1 MTRPGERL
9 VSDVCS
15 KCGTPTIRAVKI
27 PPGEPGHIPPEPG
40 QMTVPYSKGPNL
52 CDPCYSEV
60 RKNWKPPK
68 YEPPPPE
75 EREDT
80 MRP

>member
-1 MTRPGERL
+1 M
-9 VSDVCS
+9 VSDICS

-40 QMTVPYSKGPNL
+40 TMTVPYSKGPNL
-52 CDPCYSEV
+52 CDPCYMESL
-60 RKNWKPPK
+60 KNWKTTNRPPTP
-68 YEPPPPE
+68 PPPPE

-80 MRP
+80 LDI